1 MKGLAFCTALV
12 AVIALCLPAWSATPI
27 AKWSQPVDTTNPT
40 SWPSETY
47 PVTIPSPGTLDWRV
61 ADDWKCPDGTPITH
75 VKWWGQY
82 HPYLDAQAG
91 PVVAPTTNAPTAFW
105 LRQYA
110 NDAADPANTKPGA
123 LIKEVEIPIADCN
136 QTYVQ
141 SVKNPGSDPATY
153 THIFSY
159 EAALVL
165 PWAQTKDSIYWLSV
179 QAKFAVEPVWADG
192 FLHWDWMSTP
202 TGDFLGTGLSSGD
215 AGANWSNPFAPDKV
229 NFAFELLIPAPLV
242 VVPGTLTT
250 GQTFS
255 VYVALTEDITQPFDF
270 YILADTPAGPYTL
283 YLNGKIT
290 KGITPL
296 YKNVQSF
303 SKDFITTVRPAV
315 KIPASMKGK
324 MITFY
329 AIVVQAGKRPPVR
342 KLSDLTPTTRYV
354 ILMVKAA
361 AVVN

>member
-1 MKGLAFCTALV
+1 L
-12 AVIALCLPAWSATPI
+12 
-27 AKWSQPVDTTNPT
+27 N
-40 SWPSETY
+40 
-47 PVTIPSPGTLDWRV
+47 PGTTVDGRV
-61 ADDWKCPDGTPITH
+61 ADDWKCTDGTPITH

-110 NDAADPANTKPGA
+110 NNAADPANTKPGA
-123 LIKEVEIPIADCN
+123 LIKEVKIPIADCN

-141 SVKNPGSDPATY
+141 SMPWPSNPTMNI
-153 THIFSY
+153 HIFSY
-159 EAALVL
+159 EATLVL
-165 PWAQTKDSIYWLSV
+165 PWTQEKDSIYWLSV
-179 QAKFAVEPVWADG
+179 QAEFAVEPVWADG

-202 TGDFLGTGLSSGD
+202 AGDFLGTGLSSGD

-229 NFAFELLIPAPLV
+229 NFAFELLVPAKLV
-242 VVPGTLTT
+242 LLPGALTA
-250 GQTFS
+250 GQIFS
-255 VYVALTEDITQPFDF
+255 VYLALVEDITQPFDF

-283 YLNGKIT
+283 SLNGKIT

-296 YKNVQSF
+296 YKSVPSF
-303 SKDFITTVRPAV
+303 TKDYITTVRPAV

-324 MITFY
+324 TITFY
-329 AIVVQAGKRPPVR
+329 AVIVQAGKKPPVK
-342 KLSDLTPTTRYV
+342 KLSDLTATTQYV
-354 ILMVKAA
+354 VLMDKAA